1 VPAHDPLKIGTL
13 SGILNDVA
21 AHFSLTREE
30 LFKRLFGG

>member
-13 SGILNDVA
+13 SDILNDVA